1 MHENLSIV
9 TVYNRYLNRGGEDEV
24 FESEARLLREKGCR
38 VIEVEETV
46 EAPRGILHRAK
57 LAVDAVWSRDW
68 HRKFLALLERERPDV
83 VHVHNTFPIISPSIF
98 HACQTAGVP
107 VVATLH
113 NYRLVCPKAIL
124 YRDGRPCNDC
134 VGKTLAWPGIQ
145 HACYHDS
152 RAETAVI
159 AATTAI
165 HAGLGTWS
173 EKVTL
178 YIALTDFAREKF
190 VAGGLPAEKIVV
202 KPNFVHPATAI
213 GTGRGNYALFVGRL
227 SEQKG
232 THTLLAAWRELG
244 ATLPL
249 KIAGDGP
256 IQPGTMPGVEWLG
269 RVPRERVV
277 ELMQDATVLIF
288 PSVWYETFGMSIIE
302 AFAVGLPVVASD
314 LGAAAALVENGRT
327 GRLFRA
333 GDAGDLAAHIRWAL
347 EHRSEWAQMR
357 LRARAEYESKYTAE
371 RNYGILAGIYARA
384 MKRN

>member
-1 MHENLSIV
+1 MRENLSIV

-24 FESEARLLREKGCR
+24 FESEARLLREKSCR

-46 EAPRGILHRAK
+46 QPPGGPAHRAK
-57 LAVDAVWSRDW
+57 LAVDAVWSRAW
-68 HRKFLALLERERPDV
+68 HRRFLALLQRERPDV
-83 VHVHNTFPIISPSIF
+83 VHVHNTFPVISPSIY
-98 HACQTAGVP
+98 HACATAGIP
-107 VVATLH
+107 VVQTLH

-124 YRDGRPCNDC
+124 FRDGRPCNDC
-134 VGKTLAWPGIQ
+134 VGKAFAWPGIQ
-145 HACYHDS
+145 HACYHES

-173 EKVTL
+173 EKIAA
-178 YIALTDFAREKF
+178 YIALTEFAREKF
-190 VAGGLPAEKIVV
+190 VAGGLPAERIVV
-202 KPNFVHPATAI
+202 KPNFVHPAPVVGA
-213 GTGRGNYALFVGRL
+213 GHGEYALFVGRL

-256 IQPGTMPGVEWLG
+256 IQPGPMPGVEWLG
-269 RVPRERVV
+269 RVSRERVM
-277 ELMQDATVLIF
+277 ELMREATLLIF

-302 AFAVGLPVVASD
+302 AFAVGLPVIASN
-314 LGAAAALVENGRT
+314 LGAAAALVEHGRT

-333 GDAGDLAAHIRWAL
+333 GDAGDLAEQVRWAVG
-347 EHRSEWAQMR
+347 HRDELAAMR
-357 LRARAEYESKYTAE
+357 RHARAEYESKYTAE
-371 RNYGILAGIYARA
+371 RNYGILAEIYAKV